1 MRRVCNLSE
10 LMLAKSGGTELGESF
25 ATDGGDDRSRKA
37 DANMAAFDTTPKTDP
52 KDRSELQFWGG

>member
-10 LMLAKSGGTELGESF
+10 LMLTKSGGTELGKSF

-37 DANMAAFDTTPKTDP
+37 DANMAAFDMTPKTDR
-52 KDRSELQFWGG
+52 RSV